1 VISVA
6 CFGLYGAAT
15 SKWDMSVKVEESGAF
30 EAFWDTLSF
39 SVNGIVFFYS
49 GAACINF
56 FVRCVASHCNDPNP
70 NPIPIHKRAAVLSAR
85 GARPG
90 ELWRTWW
97 QPRHTLPGLAPLASL
112 HRCWL
117 CSLVFKRC
125 VNGGH
130 WRYRLAAQAAHGRES
145 VRQMWRRMRAAP
157 RRRCGSAEA
166 AAAAGARARRSSQ
179 QLQAEGQLG
188 LFLSTLWRFPL
199 VYVFMF
205 LIRFLLMAIF
215 RPLFKITRQD
225 LSFKEIAFACVA
237 GLRGSV
243 SLIMAQARAR
253 PARAAAGVAPCVVR
267 LLEQPMEL

>member
-1 VISVA
+1 MISVA

-56 FVRCVASHCNDPNP
+56 FVRCAACLCGVPNP
-70 NPIPIHKRAAVLSAR
+70 NRVPMPGRAAVLAR
-85 GARPG
+85 SLRPQGSCGAHVGSPARNV
-90 ELWRTWW
+90 
-97 QPRHTLPGLAPLASL
+97 PGLALLASL
-112 HRCWL
+112 PRCWL
-117 CSLVFKRC
+117 SRLGVQAVRDRESLAGQGWVRKRC
-125 VNGGH
+125 MN
-130 WRYRLAAQAAHGRES
+130 R
-145 VRQMWRRMRAAP
+145 RQMWRRMP
-157 RRRCGSAEA
+157 TPAETVVRLP
-166 AAAAGARARRSSQ
+166 RARRSSQ

-205 LIRFLLMAIF
+205 LIRFLLMAVF

-253 PARAAAGVAPCVVR
+253 PARAAAGVAMCVVR
-267 LLEQPMEL
+267 LLKEPMQL